1 MATRIGCDNLVYAVL
16 TADDGTTD
24 PTYGEVKPALGV
36 MSLNINPNASQETIF
51 YDDGPGESAATLGNI
66 EVEIQKNELTTEQKA
81 DFLGHTIDSKGA
93 IVYGANDTP
102 PWVAIGYRT
111 LKSNGKYRYV
121 WLYKGK
127 FLEPED
133 NSETKGDS
141 INFQS
146 ETIVGRFVKLEKKYK
161 IGAKEIQPWKYEI
174 DEEYEDANS
183 STIAGWFDDVVL
195 PEEGAATLAPTIT
208 ASWAPGT
215 ETGST
220 SATITGS
227 AGSGNHFAVKVS
239 STSLPTPNV
248 GTLITGISTYVSG
261 GNISAVEVGDV
272 VGLYEVT
279 ATNTA
284 VKFVQHTLI
293 ADDIKE

>member
-1 MATRIGCDNLVYAVL
+1 MATRIGCDNLVYAIM
-16 TADDGTTD
+16 TTD
-24 PTYGEVKPALGV
+24 NGISDPSYGEVKSAPGV

-51 YDDGPGESAATLGNI
+51 YDDGPGESATTLGNI

-81 DFLGHTIDSKGA
+81 DLLGHTIDSKGA

-102 PWVAIGYRT
+102 PWVAIGFRT
-111 LKSNGKYRYV
+111 LKSSGKYRYV

-141 INFQS
+141 INFQA
-146 ETIVGRFVKLEKKYK
+146 ETIVGQFVKVEKKYT
-161 IGAKEIQPWKYEI
+161 IDGKEIQPWKYEI
-174 DEEYEDANS
+174 DAEYEEADSSLMATWFEEVKYPNS
-183 STIAGWFDDVVL
+183 T
-195 PEEGAATLAPTIT
+195 ATLAPTIT

-261 GNISAVEVGDV
+261 GDISAVEVGDF

-284 VKFVQHTLI
+284 VRFVQHTLI